1 LQAGGHRFD
10 PDQLHQLSLRLLLKG
25 ELLQSILIDGSRKLT
40 FEQALPKSAISKLQ
54 IQASHVRERLKARAA
69 FKPQRSVI

>member
-1 LQAGGHRFD
+1 
-10 PDQLHQLSLRLLLKG
+10 
-25 ELLQSILIDGSRKLT
+25 
-40 FEQALPKSAISKLQ
+40 LQ